1 MLTRPRKPWNV
12 HWARLQC
19 MPGSH
24 PLPSRQHILKNSH
37 VVFLVT
43 ITDVNNLIPW
53 AISYFPL
60 IPKKTAKRD
69 LILTLYIINR
79 SYIYVL
85 YWHKTPSSLLKRK
98 QSWPNRFSSKD
109 VKTSEK
115 SPGQCLEYNLLKS
128 IYRDW
133 GKSEPEKETLDA
145 LKSFAWAFL
154 LKTSVTILGLKN
166 IIFGPLDSAAGH

>member
-24 PLPSRQHILKNSH
+24 PLPSRQHILKNSR
-37 VVFLVT
+37 VVFLIT

-53 AISYFPL
+53 ALSYFPL
-60 IPKKTAKRD
+60 IPKKTAKILRD

-79 SYIYVL
+79 SYIYVS
-85 YWHKTPSSLLKRK
+85 YWHKTPSSLLERK

-133 GKSEPEKETLDA
+133 GKSEPEKR
-145 LKSFAWAFL
+145 
-154 LKTSVTILGLKN
+154 N
-166 IIFGPLDSAAGH
+166 IGCSQEFCMSLFVENQCDNLRP